1 MWPFRRRRRAAPT
14 GTLRVGEHRSDPDDY
29 RVWTVSES
37 RHPDAFEALWA
48 EATPSEHDGRVL
60 RRWATLVPIRDPRFG
75 VADVAVQFNGQT
87 ACYLRPPHLGAAA
100 RRAEAERVASLEV
113 PALIE
118 RSPAGATVRLILPD

>member
-1 MWPFRRRRRAAPT
+1 MWPFRRRRPAEYS
-14 GTLRVGEHRSDPDDY
+14 GSLRIGAHSSDPDAY

-37 RHPDAFEALWA
+37 RHLDVFEALWA
-48 EATPSEHDGRVL
+48 DATPTEHGGSEL

-75 VADVAVQFNGQT
+75 VADVAVRFEGRT
-87 ACYLRPPHLGAAA
+87 GCYLRPPHLEAVA

-118 RSPAGATVRLILPD
+118 RGPGGATVRLILAD